1 MGPILSQGSLYWRG
15 RERHTK
21 KSQRGGEMKEE
32 ADVRVMLPQGTE
44 YRQSQAGK
52 PMNRSSSRAF
62 AGSISL

>member
-32 ADVRVMLPQGTE
+32 ADVRVTLPQGTE
-44 YRQSQAGK
+44 YR
-52 PMNRSSSRAF
+52 
-62 AGSISL
+62 